1 MEKEGKGFPL
11 SITEIMEMESEH
23 SIRAY
28 ILIKANP
35 REIPS
40 IMLALSTFDGVKTAD
55 VVTGPYDIIVF
66 VEVKNQEE
74 LGSLVINKI
83 HSLEGVKEAITCVVV
98 RI

>member
-1 MEKEGKGFPL
+1 MSPEEKNYPM
-11 SITEIMEMESEH
+11 SITELMELESEH
-23 SIRAY
+23 AIRAY
-28 ILIKANP
+28 ILIKAEP

-40 IMLALSTFDGVKTAD
+40 IMLALSTFEGVKTAD

-66 VEVKNQEE
+66 AEVANQDE
-74 LGSLVINKI
+74 LGRLVINKI

>member
-1 MEKEGKGFPL
+1 MNPEEKSFPM
-11 SITEIMEMESEH
+11 SITDLMELESEY

-28 ILIKANP
+28 ILIKADP

-40 IMLALSTFDGVKTAD
+40 IMLALSTFEGIKTAD

-66 VEVKNQEE
+66 VEVPNQDE
-74 LGSLVINKI
+74 LGRLVINKI